1 MSRLVHSG
9 CGYDGPS
16 TWDEQCPNCRSEII
30 RETLTEGET
39 YRCEVSGVSKGEVT
53 LLKLVRERIGNHE
66 FYSGNALVRP
76 VRVLVK
82 HKFGEPVFREGTARD
97 EFHTGTLTLKKV
109 D

>member
-16 TWDEQCPNCRSEII
+16 TWDEQCPNCRNEII

-39 YRCEVSGVSKGEVT
+39 YRREVSGVSKGGVT

-66 FYSGNALVRP
+66 FYNGIALVRP
-76 VRVLVK
+76 IRVLVK

-109 D
+109 S